1 VIADL
6 SSKILRSLLKVL
18 KVLLIGAGRMGLRH
32 LRGVAKEADEISIVY
47 HRRNIDKEVRQV
59 LDDCEY
65 KGKLNV
71 VSSIEMAADR
81 GSKFDAAILSATAE
95 KRAKRFEKVIALDI
109 AHILIEKPLEQSREN
124 VLKIQTLAN
133 QAKSDIRCNN
143 VFREQP
149 IFGDFCN
156 ADATTQMTVN
166 AGAIGLGCGGIHWID
181 LALYLSGGE
190 PGQFVCG
197 KLDHLPIGSGRGEQ
211 FKDFGGYGLF
221 EFGDGFTLY
230 LRVEAASSA
239 SVVCVIT
246 QGHRQLVIDHLS
258 GVSVHQRKEN
268 ANHPNYLYGQGYVTH
283 QVSNFLNMDAS
294 AQTRLWLQHVKGVR
308 RSKLPTLKEAVRGH
322 KLLFDLLETNGAKN
336 FPIT

>member
-6 SSKILRSLLKVL
+6 ISKNLRSLHKVL
-18 KVLLIGAGRMGLRH
+18 NVLLIGAGRMGLRH

-65 KGKLNV
+65 KGTLNV
-71 VSSIEMAADR
+71 VSSIEMAAVR

-95 KRAKRFEKVIALDI
+95 KRSNRFEKVMALDI
-109 AHILIEKPLEQSREN
+109 AHILVEKPLEQSREN
-124 VLKIQTLAN
+124 VHKIRTLAN
-133 QAKSDIRCNN
+133 QAKSDVRCNN

-149 IFGDFCN
+149 IFDDFCN

-190 PGQFVCG
+190 PSQFVHG
-197 KLDHLPIGSGRGEQ
+197 KLDLLPIGSGRGEK

-221 EFGDGFTLY
+221 EFGDGSTLY
-230 LRVEAASSA
+230 LRVGAESSA
-239 SVVCVIT
+239 SAVCVIT
-246 QGHRQLVIDHLS
+246 QGHRQLVIDHLG
-258 GVSVHQRKEN
+258 GVFVHQRKEN
-268 ANHPNYLYGQGYVTH
+268 ENHPNYLYGQGYVTR
-283 QVSNFLNMDAS
+283 QVPNFFNTDVS
-294 AQTRLWLQHVKGVR
+294 AQTRLWLQHVKGIR

-322 KLLFDLLETNGAKN
+322 ELLFDLLETNGAKT